1 MYDEPRFVA
10 PAQFDDPQAAFDH
23 VRSIYETGTAHL
35 RDRLH
40 RFVDGEA
47 FERRIRAYYPFVRIH
62 TDTVA
67 RADSRLSYGFVAGP
81 GTYQTTLTRPDLFD
95 DYYREQFGLLLANHG
110 VPLEIGTSIQ
120 PIPVHFALGE
130 HDVVTIVDVPDIE
143 TVTALCLAASGSG
156 LVRTKTTA
164 LLTVAEADKA
174 LAKKPKYRGPGK

>member
-1 MYDEPRFVA
+1 
-10 PAQFDDPQAAFDH
+10 
-23 VRSIYETGTAHL
+23 
-35 RDRLH
+35 
-40 RFVDGEA
+40 
-47 FERRIRAYYPFVRIH
+47 VRIH

-130 HDVVTIVDVPDIE
+130 HDHLEGTLSAERRLLLRDLLNPIRSRCSPPPASI
-143 TVTALCLAASGSG
+143 TPCTACATTPERCRGISRTSSCSPTTSSTSTSSSGS
-156 LVRTKTTA
+156 A
-164 LLTVAEADKA
+164 MN
-174 LAKKPKYRGPGK
+174 